1 VNNGEFE
8 VELLSPAGAPLV
20 KRSSITEREP
30 LATYTL
36 QSAELP
42 LRVRVWSKDP
52 AALYA
57 TVNRPQNLY
66 LGMLAVVVALL
77 GFGGYLTARTL
88 KSELAVAQM
97 KSDFVS
103 TVSHEFRSPLAGINQ
118 LGEMP
123 RDGRVRDGSRRQ
135 QYCEMIVAETQRL
148 RRLVEN
154 VLDFARMED
163 GRKQY
168 RFEAV
173 ESAEWLKEVADDFR
187 AARNPA

>member
-1 VNNGEFE
+1 VTLSTPGGQILAGEAASGRE
-8 VELLSPAGAPLV
+8 PAGAYRL
-20 KRSSITEREP
+20 E
-30 LATYTL
+30 
-36 QSAELP
+36 SASFP
-42 LRVRVWSKDP
+42 LRLQVRSKDP

-57 TVNRPQNLY
+57 GVTRRQNLY
-66 LGMLAVVVALL
+66 LAMLAVLVLLL
-77 GFGGYLTARTL
+77 GFGGYFTIQALRN
-88 KSELAVAQM
+88 ELAVAQM

-118 LGEMP
+118 LGEML
-123 RDGRVRDGSRRQ
+123 RDGRVEDENRRQ
-135 QYCEMIVAETQRL
+135 EYYGMIVAESQRL

-173 ESAEWLKEVADDFR
+173 EPAGWLREIA
-187 AARNPA
+187 